1 MINFLDNLSDEALKK
16 EATTEA
22 KSDTFSSIMK
32 VVKVVNEIKHFDTLC
47 NLVLQSLRHLC
58 QRVSTRED
66 IETFRLKMI
75 LRYRVFRAVCVHV
88 YGIFSLYQLSDML
101 WHSFVIQSHS
111 DCCKWLLSVAR

>member
-1 MINFLDNLSDEALKK
+1 MHTLHIIWCSQRLGALCNCVVKKEKVINFLDNLSDEALKK

-32 VVKVVNEIKHFDTLC
+32 VVSVVNEMKHFDKLC

-75 LRYRVFRAVCVHV
+75 LRY
-88 YGIFSLYQLSDML
+88 
-101 WHSFVIQSHS
+101 
-111 DCCKWLLSVAR
+111 